1 MFKKILVTVLI
12 FICFAPIALA
22 FHNVDIDIPQKMI
35 GGSQHLINISFQG
48 EDIRI
53 PYYINIT
60 IIPIDAPSIWMGDFK
75 VGNCNET
82 MNGTF
87 ICEMLSQEGYNS
99 YSLNISSNPAL
110 YPGNYSIEVS
120 LVGAMEVEE
129 KERGHH
135 TTGTVN
141 ICGDGECGTL
151 EDCESCPEDCGVCEA
166 NETTTTIEP
175 ITIGTTTTIET
186 TTTVL
191 ENEDIGMKDYTTTLL
206 FVDIFLLI
214 CNGLL
219 LFKILKLQKE
229 VKQSKEVIE

>member
-1 MFKKILVTVLI
+1 MILI
-12 FICFAPIALA
+12 FICLVPTVSA
-22 FHNVDIDIPQKMI
+22 FHNIDIEIPQKMI
-35 GGSQHLINISFQG
+35 GGSQHLINISFHG

-53 PYYINIT
+53 PYYINMTIT
-60 IIPIDAPSIWMGDFK
+60 PIDAPSIWMGDFK
-75 VGNCNET
+75 VGKCNET

-99 YSLNISSNPAL
+99 YSLNISSNPDL
-110 YPGNYSIEVS
+110 YPGKYSIEVS

-129 KERGHH
+129 KEGGHH
-135 TTGTVN
+135 TSGMVN
-141 ICGDGECGTL
+141 VCGNGECETL

-175 ITIGTTTTIET
+175 TTIET
-186 TTTVL
+186 TTTAL
-191 ENEDIGMKDYTTTLL
+191 ENEDIEMKDYTTTLL